1 MKLSARIGQI
11 RCARLLCSKITLL
24 AVITVWRPLITRL
37 SAQTGRIINAR
48 LLCSKITPPVFINV
62 LRPLIMRL
70 SAKLRPNV
78 DITTI
83 IIGGMITMDRIM
95 MVAAE
100 MVAIMRVAVMRVADM
115 AVGMA
120 DIDNARRM
128 PQGIGAH
135 ARRMK

>member
-1 MKLSARIGQI
+1 MPPAVITVWRHTVMKLSARIGQI
-11 RCARLLCSKITLL
+11 RCARLLCSKITPL
-24 AVITVWRPLITRL
+24 AVITVWRPLI
-37 SAQTGRIINAR
+37 
-48 LLCSKITPPVFINV
+48 
-62 LRPLIMRL
+62 MRL
-70 SAKLRPNV
+70 SAKLHPNV

-100 MVAIMRVAVMRVADM
+100 MGVVMLVAVMMVADM